1 MGLYLKSG
9 SVNMS
14 DMQKLFYRIY
24 NMNFSEIS
32 NRFEFLGEGI
42 SRAVFAINNDYVVKV
57 AKGREGLYQSKVEKY
72 VFTHC
77 GKDLRKYLCPILWFK
92 PDMLFMP
99 RAIPLSKL
107 TTQKYLD
114 LNKLTSNKNAYSDI
128 MYITNRFHLFQE
140 DIISVSS
147 WGIVDNA
154 AVLIDYGCTSEEGD
168 RYYDTK

>member
-1 MGLYLKSG
+1 
-9 SVNMS
+9 MS
-14 DMQKLFYRIY
+14 DIQKLFYRVY
-24 NMNFSEIS
+24 NMSFMEIS

-42 SRAVFAINNDYVVKV
+42 SRSVFAINNDFVVKV
-57 AKGREGLYQSKVEKY
+57 AKGREGLYQNKVEKY

-77 GKDLRKYLCPILWFK
+77 SKELRKYLCPILWYK

-114 LNKLTSNKNAYSDI
+114 LNKLMLSKEAYEDI
-128 MYITNRFHLFQE
+128 MYITKRFYLFQE

-147 WGIVDNA
+147 WGILDNIL
-154 AVLIDYGCTSEEGD
+154 VLIDYGCTSEEGD
-168 RYYDTK
+168 SYYDAK